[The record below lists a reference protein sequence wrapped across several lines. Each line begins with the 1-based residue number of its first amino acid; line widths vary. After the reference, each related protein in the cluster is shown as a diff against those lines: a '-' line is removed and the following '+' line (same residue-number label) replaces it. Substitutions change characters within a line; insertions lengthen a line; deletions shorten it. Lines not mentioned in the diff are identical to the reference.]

1 MSELLQSILPK
12 NTPVFPVYGG
22 SRFLRI
28 FFYFH
33 QTTRRHI
40 QKTAFFMRQQVS
52 KIFFLFPPD
61 YTASHPKDSVL
72 HEAAGF

>member
-40 QKTAFFMRQQVS
+40 QKTAFFMKQQVS
-52 KIFFLFPPD
+52 KKRFLIS
-61 YTASHPKDSVL
+61 TRLLGVTSKRQRSS
-72 HEAAGF
+72 